1 MIAARAPEDYQAIN
15 LTTLARAVRDL
26 DVDALAETLR
36 IACLRGAGHWQGPAP
51 GGPIGRPATHLFEI
65 SLFGVIGTGTT
76 PQEAAHNW
84 RHCALTQ
91 IDSPA

>member
-1 MIAARAPEDYQAIN
+1 MMAAPAPDDDQAIN
-15 LTTLARAVRDL
+15 LAIVARAVRDL
-26 DVDALAETLR
+26 DAHTLTDTLR
-36 IACLRGAGHWQGPAP
+36 VTCLRGAGHWQDPSP

-65 SLFGVIGTGTT
+65 SLHGVIGTGTT

-84 RHCALTQ
+84 RRCALNQ